1 MIGRDVKN
9 ENYGRINLIEK
20 KPKNECGKG
29 CYSCSWESDLYLCF
43 AEERSEV
50 YCDYSVHR

>member
-1 MIGRDVKN
+1 MN
-9 ENYGRINLIEK
+9 SINANK
-20 KPKNECGKG
+20 DTFKM
-29 CYSCSWESDLYLCF
+29 YLCF

>member
-1 MIGRDVKN
+1 MN
-9 ENYGRINLIEK
+9 SGRIMNLLVTIPAESRRM
-20 KPKNECGKG
+20 NVGKR
-29 CYSCSWESDLYLCF
+29 CYSYSWESDLYLCF